1 MTALHNRTAPKLL
14 KQPRQALL
22 GHLLNLIVLTL
33 LLSMMLLAT
42 MLLTTMLLVT
52 SMLLAAMLTT
62 VLTPMLTP
70 MLSRIPSIARCLRR
84 RRHLMHI
91 TTLQI
96 HKDSTL
102 VLLSAIL
109 QSQFAAHL
117 LDPRLDLLDM
127 IPAVVS
133 LAHNNV

>member
-14 KQPRQALL
+14 EQPRQALL

-33 LLSMMLLAT
+33 LLSVMLLAT

-62 VLTPMLTP
+62 VLTPMLST
-70 MLSRIPSIARCLRR
+70 MLSRVPSIARSLRR

-91 TTLQI
+91 PTLQV
-96 HKDSTL
+96 HKDPTL
-102 VLLSAIL
+102 VLLSAVL

-117 LDPRLDLLDM
+117 LDSRLDLLDM
-127 IPAVVS
+127 VPAVVA
-133 LAHNNV
+133 LAYNNV

>member
-1 MTALHNRTAPKLL
+1 MTALHDRTAPKLL
-14 KQPRQALL
+14 KQPGQALL
-22 GHLLNLIVLTL
+22 GHLLNLIILTL
-33 LLSMMLLAT
+33 LLSTMLLAT
-42 MLLTTMLLVT
+42 VLLPTMLLVT

-62 VLTPMLTP
+62 VLSTMLSA
-70 MLSRIPSIARCLRR
+70 MLSRVPPIARSLRR

-96 HKDSTL
+96 HKDPTL
-102 VLLSAIL
+102 VLLGAIL

-117 LDPRLDLLDM
+117 LDSRLDLLDM
-127 IPAVVS
+127 VPAVIA